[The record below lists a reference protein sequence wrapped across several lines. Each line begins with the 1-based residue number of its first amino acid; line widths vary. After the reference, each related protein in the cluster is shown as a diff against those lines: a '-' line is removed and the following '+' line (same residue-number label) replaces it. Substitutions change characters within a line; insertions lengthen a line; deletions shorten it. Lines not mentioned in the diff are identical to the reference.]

1 MYLCVVVILAVTAVY
16 TVVGKTEQ
24 YTCCFNRE
32 YESLKIPK
40 GKAEAVSQRT
50 DSTMVKRKRT
60 NIAIGNT
67 TQKTKDIVT

>member
-32 YESLKIPK
+32 YGSLKIPK
-40 GKAEAVSQRT
+40 GKSEAVNQRT
-50 DSTMVKRKRT
+50 DSTMVKS
-60 NIAIGNT
+60 IAIGNT